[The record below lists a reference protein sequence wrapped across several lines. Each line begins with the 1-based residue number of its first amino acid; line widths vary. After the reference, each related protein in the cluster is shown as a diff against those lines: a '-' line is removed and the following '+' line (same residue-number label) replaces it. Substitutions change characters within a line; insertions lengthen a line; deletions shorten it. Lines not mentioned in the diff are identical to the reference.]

1 MPNKKVKMGVR
12 LLFLLAFLLAGCQP
26 SGAPQGVQPAVGDI
40 HMQRQHEM
48 EKAAMDFSRVVT
60 VRLTSEGKRVEVTSI
75 MPLVLAEVHVNRV
88 PAKTIFRV
96 NDDGNGLQM
105 FSRDALNGGS
115 VFTEISFS
123 ELEAK
128 KGVTFAVLDAEG
140 RLQQR
145 MFALEKIV
153 TMK

>member
-1 MPNKKVKMGVR
+1 MGVR
-12 LLFLLAFLLAGCQP
+12 LLWLFLLAGCQP
-26 SGAPQGVQPAVGDI
+26 SGAPQGVQPAVDDV

-48 EKAAMDFSRVVT
+48 EKATMDFSRVIS
-60 VRLTSEGKRVEVTSI
+60 VRLTSDGKRLEVTSI
-75 MPLVLAEVHVNRV
+75 MPLVLAEVQVKGA
-88 PAKTIFRV
+88 PAKTIFRL
-96 NDDGNGLQM
+96 NEDGNRLQM

-115 VFTEISFS
+115 VFTEISFG

-145 MFALEKIV
+145 MFALDKIV
-153 TMK
+153 TLK